1 MKWVTT
7 SLMIRNN
14 EINDLWTS
22 ISQQDMS
29 SYLQVINDETF
40 YLYSY
45 SYLKRNFTMNSM
57 SSFLI
62 ISSIFF
68 GFNELVHLRLF
79 WHFFSKKN
87 HYFSN
92 KKEIIILSREAN
104 SNKMHTLII
113 KKYIYEKIWII
124 EFFFVVL
131 LEVSYLSSVEIC
143 V

>member
-7 SLMIRNN
+7 LLMIRNN

-22 ISQQDMS
+22 IWQQDMS

-40 YLYSY
+40 
-45 SYLKRNFTMNSM
+45 SYLKKNFTMNSM

-68 GFNELVHLRLF
+68 DTMNLYIYVFFDIFFVNIST
-79 WHFFSKKN
+79 FFSEKN

-124 EFFFVVL
+124 EFFFCCS
-131 LEVSYLSSVEIC
+131 LESFIFI
-143 V
+143 

>member
-1 MKWVTT
+1 
-7 SLMIRNN
+7 
-14 EINDLWTS
+14 
-22 ISQQDMS
+22 MS

-40 YLYSY
+40 
-45 SYLKRNFTMNSM
+45 SYLKKNFTMNSM

-68 GFNELVHLRLF
+68 DTMNLYIYVFFDIFFVNIST
-79 WHFFSKKN
+79 FFSEKN

-113 KKYIYEKIWII
+113 KKYIYEKI
-124 EFFFVVL
+124 
-131 LEVSYLSSVEIC
+131 
-143 V
+143 